1 MGLDFL
7 IFREGKRKEV
17 IELAEDLHKAIFGSI
32 ELATDSVLAKIRD
45 YKSSVSLTGGQVT
58 ALLRE
63 LKDQAMG
70 IAPAFKSSL
79 QQVISLL
86 EDDAVYK
93 VQIAGGVDFWV

>member
-7 IFREGKRKEV
+7 IFREGKRREV
-17 IELAEDLHKAIFGSI
+17 FELAEDLQKAIFGSI
-32 ELATDSVLAKIRD
+32 ELATDSVLAKVRD
-45 YKSSVSLTGGQVT
+45 YKSTVSLTGSQVT

-70 IAPAFKSSL
+70 LAPAFRSTL
-79 QQVISLL
+79 QQVISVL

-93 VQIAGGVDFWV
+93 VQIAGA